1 MINKIKQLKC
11 LSMVVVSAISLAA
24 CSNDEPGNSQDAG
37 GETKYLSVQIVP
49 TSTEG
54 SRSTASFE
62 NGKGKENEVK
72 KVRFYFFTEG
82 GDAVNV
88 KSGKNDNYYDW
99 TNPTPGAVDGI
110 PNQNVD
116 MAMNAVIVVD
126 AKKGDLLPAMVFAV
140 INPDEAVLGTSSYN
154 LTDLRN
160 LYSDYAARATT
171 GSFVMANS
179 VYANGAE
186 VVKATKLLITD
197 FKTTEADATAS
208 PVKIYVERNVA
219 KARASFNPN
228 LSFTNGLLQA
238 KDKDENP
245 ITVFGKDGNPVN
257 VFVKINGWNIT
268 TTMPAANLSK
278 HIDLTWNN
286 NVLGSNVE
294 WNAPTLFRSYWASQ
308 NAIGG
313 NKHVNISWNA
323 AKSKNFGTDDVV
335 YINENAERKGD
346 SGLAPTRIIVGAT
359 LCDDKGNPLTVCDY
373 AGLKF
378 VDNANLESL
387 KNMVLTYLNNNDVT
401 YYKKTTE
408 AGATKYT
415 KITPADIT
423 FKQNT
428 AASSEKYTVFAI
440 LTEDAGKCEWYS
452 AKSEEDDIVNPDPET
467 MTPVPTADLNT
478 RLKDQKTAM
487 VYTDGATYY
496 FAPIKHYEK
505 DGVVRNHIYNIIVDN
520 FYGLGTPVYDP
531 GEIIDP
537 EKPKSDDA
545 YLAAQI
551 YILSW
556 RLMTNNVTFD

>member
-1 MINKIKQLKC
+1 
-11 LSMVVVSAISLAA
+11 MVVVSAISLAA
-24 CSNDEPGNSQDAG
+24 CSNDEPDDRQDGN

-62 NGKGKENEVK
+62 NGKGNENEVK

-99 TNPTPGAVDGI
+99 TNPTPGSVDGI

-126 AKKGDLLPAMVFAV
+126 TKKGDLLPAMVFAV
-140 INPDEAVLGTSSYN
+140 INPDEAILGTSSYN

-160 LYSDYAARATT
+160 LYSDYAARATA

-179 VYANGAE
+179 VYANGRE

-197 FKTTEADATAS
+197 FKTTEAAATAS

-219 KARASFNPN
+219 KARASFNEN
-228 LSFTNGLLQA
+228 LIFTANNLLQA
-238 KDKDENP
+238 KDKEGKP
-245 ITVFGKDGNPVN
+245 ITVFGEDGNPVN

-278 HIDLTWNN
+278 HIDLAWNN
-286 NVLGSNVE
+286 NVLGSDIV
-294 WNAPTLFRSYWASQ
+294 WNEPTLFRSYWASQ

-313 NKHVNISWNA
+313 QKHVNISWDA
-323 AKSKNFGTDDVV
+323 ATSKNFGPNDVV
-335 YINENAERKGD
+335 YINENADRKGD
-346 SGLAPTRIIVGAT
+346 SGLAPTRIMVGAT
-359 LCDDKGNPLTVCDY
+359 LCDDEGNPMTVCDY
-373 AGLKF
+373 AGLRF

-387 KNMVLTYLNNNDVT
+387 KNMVLTYLNNDDVT

-408 AGATKYT
+408 AEAGVTKYT

-428 AASSEKYTVFAI
+428 TASSEKYTVFAI
-440 LTEDAGKCEWYS
+440 LTEDAKKHEWYS
-452 AKSEEDDIVNPDPET
+452 ARSEDETIESGTVT
-467 MTPVPTADLNT
+467 MTPVTTSDLNT
-478 RLKDQKTAM
+478 RLKSQKTAM

-520 FYGLGTPVYDP
+520 FYGLGTPVYNP